1 MWYGRRWYDQ
11 TVTAPSGYE
20 YIGPCRCGGGPHA
33 YYQAPGGQVVHASQV
48 FAPAP
53 GFTPVPGFTKE
64 DERKMLEEELAQIK
78 KRLEELEK

>member
-11 TVTAPSGYE
+11 PVTAPSGYE

-33 YYQAPGGQVVHASQV
+33 YYQAPGGPVVHASQI
-48 FAPAP
+48 FAPVQ